1 MRLQLCLRLES
12 DATFGRGEGLAGL
25 VDEEIE
31 YDVATGLPFV
41 RGRTLKGLLVEECAN
56 LLFAL
61 QKANSSTLPQIE
73 AAAERLFGQP
83 GSDLKSTALLHVG
96 PALLPEELRE
106 VVRYE
111 IERNDLKPAE
121 VLESLTAIRRQTAI
135 DEERGAPEKESL
147 RSMRVVLRKTS
158 FWAWLDF
165 AEVPGTDDQAS
176 KDDQMLEDDLAL
188 LAACAL
194 SVRRGGIGRNRGRG
208 RLCLRLLDEQ
218 GGDITRQHFE
228 HFERLVMGE

>member
-1 MRLQLCLRLES
+1 MRRLQLRLRLES

-61 QKANSSTLPQIE
+61 QTADSPTLSVLE
-73 AAAERLFGQP
+73 KSAVRLFGRP
-83 GSDLKSTALLHVG
+83 GSDLDSAALLHFG
-96 PALLPEELRE
+96 PALLPQQLGEA
-106 VVRYE
+106 VRYG
-111 IERNDLKPAE
+111 IDRNELKPAD

-135 DEERGAPEKESL
+135 DEERAAPEKGSL
-147 RSMRVVLRKTS
+147 RSMRVVLRETS
-158 FWAWLDF
+158 FFAWLDF
-165 AEVPGTDDQAS
+165 VEDPE
-176 KDDQMLEDDLAL
+176 EDDLAL

-208 RLCLRLLDEQ
+208 RLNLRLLDEQ
-218 GGDITRQHFE
+218 GSDVTTRP
-228 HFERLVMGE
+228 HFERFKQLLAGGQA

>member
-1 MRLQLCLRLES
+1 MQRLQLRLHLES
-12 DATFGRGEGLAGL
+12 DTTFGRGEGLAGL

-61 QKANSSTLPQIE
+61 QTAGSPTLPTLE
-73 AAAERLFGQP
+73 KSAGRLFGRP
-83 GSDLKSTALLHVG
+83 GSGLESAALLHFG
-96 PALLPEELRE
+96 PALLPEQLRNA
-106 VVRYE
+106 VRSG
-111 IERNDLKPAE
+111 IERGELKPAV
-121 VLESLTAIRRQTAI
+121 VLEALTAIRRQTAI
-135 DEERGAPEKESL
+135 DEVRGAPEKNSL
-147 RSMRVVLRKTS
+147 RSIRVVLRQTS

-165 AEVPGTDDQAS
+165 ADDPG
-176 KDDQMLEDDLAL
+176 EDDLTL

-208 RLCLRLLDEQ
+208 RLSLRLLDEQ
-218 GGDITRQHFE
+218 GNDVTMTP
-228 HFERLVMGE
+228 HFERFKRLLAGGQV